1 MTTKS
6 PEDKSGVRPRSP
18 KATMIPEIGQI
29 ALVLAL
35 LMALT
40 QATLPLVG
48 AANGNRSWMSLA
60 APASQAQF
68 IFVVIAFCC
77 LGYSF
82 ITNDFSVLNV
92 ATNSNSRLPLHYRL
106 AATWGSHEGSLLLWT
121 LMLALWT
128 VAVSL
133 FSRHLPEQLV
143 ARVLSVMG
151 IVSIGFL
158 LFMLLTSNPF
168 ARLVPAA
175 ADGRDLNP
183 LLQDPAM
190 VAHPPM
196 LYMGYVGFSVAFAF
210 AIAALISGRL
220 DATWARWSRPWT
232 TVAWIFL
239 TCGIALGSF
248 WAYYELGW
256 GGWWFWDP
264 VENAS
269 FMPWLV
275 GTALIH
281 SLAVTEKRG
290 GFKSW
295 TVLLAI
301 AAFSLSLLGTFL
313 VRSGVL
319 TSVHAFAVDPARG
332 IFILIF
338 LALVIGGSLFLYAW
352 RARQVGLGG
361 KFEVVSR
368 ESFLLSN
375 NVLLVVAAGSVLLGT
390 LYPLLVEA
398 LGGAKLSVGPPYFNS
413 VFVPLM
419 APAMF
424 LMGIGPVAR
433 WKKASLPD
441 LAVRLRWAFLV
452 SVATALILPFVLGQ
466 WKPLV
471 ALGLMLALW
480 IVTTAA
486 LNIWERV
493 RASTGGQL
501 SIWQKL
507 RMQSRSYYGMQL
519 AHLGVAVFIV
529 GVTLVTGYQ
538 SEQDVRMEVGDTVTA
553 GGYTFRFN
561 GVANVMGPNYQA
573 ARAEI
578 EVSKGGGVIEKLYPE
593 KRSYLASGNVMTE
606 TAIDTGLFRDLYISL
621 GEPVSGGAW
630 SVRVYFKPF
639 VTWIWGGALLMAMGG
654 GLALTDRRYALAA
667 RKQREAL
674 DSAAP
679 KATAIAAASAKQE
692 A

>member
-1 MTTKS
+1 
-6 PEDKSGVRPRSP
+6 
-18 KATMIPEIGQI
+18 MIPEIGQF
-29 ALVLAL
+29 ALILAL
-35 LMALT
+35 LLALI
-40 QATLPLVG
+40 QATLPLLG
-48 AANGNRSWMSLA
+48 AARGNRNWIALA
-60 APASQAQF
+60 VPAGQAQF
-68 IFVVIAFCC
+68 IFVAIAFCC

-92 ATNSNSRLPLHYRL
+92 ATNSNSQLPLHYRL

-121 LMLALWT
+121 LMLGLWT
-128 VAVSL
+128 AAVSL
-133 FSRHLPEQLV
+133 FSRHLPDDMV

-151 IVSIGFL
+151 IVSVGFL
-158 LFMLLTSNPF
+158 LFMLTTSNPF

-175 ADGRDLNP
+175 VDGRDLNP

-210 AIAALISGRL
+210 AISALISGKL

-232 TVAWIFL
+232 TIAWMFL
-239 TCGIALGSF
+239 TCGIALGSW

-319 TSVHAFAVDPARG
+319 TSVHAFATDPKRG
-332 IFILIF
+332 IFILAF
-338 LALVIGGSLFLYAW
+338 LAFVIGGSLLLYAW
-352 RARQVGLGG
+352 RARHVGLGG

-375 NVLLVVAAGSVLLGT
+375 NVLLTVAAGSVLLGT
-390 LYPLLVEA
+390 LYPLIVDA
-398 LGGAKLSVGPPYFNS
+398 LGMGKLSVGPPYFNM
-413 VFVPLM
+413 VFAALM

-424 LMGIGPVAR
+424 LMGIGPFAR
-433 WKKASLPD
+433 WKKASLPE

-452 SVATALILPFVLGQ
+452 SLITALVLPFVLGK

-471 ALGLMLALW
+471 SLGLLLAAW
-480 IVTTAA
+480 IVTTV
-486 LNIWERV
+486 LFNIWQRV
-493 RASTGGQL
+493 RTTSGQL
-501 SIWQKL
+501 TVFQKF
-507 RMQSRSYYGMQL
+507 RTQSRSYYGMQV
-519 AHLGVAVFIV
+519 AHLGVAAFIV
-529 GVTLVTGYQ
+529 GVTLVSGYQ
-538 SEQDVRMEVGDTVTA
+538 SEQDVRMAVGDKVNA
-553 GGYTFRFN
+553 GGYEFQFN
-561 GVANVMGPNYQA
+561 GVTQVDGPNYRA
-573 ARAEI
+573 ARADI
-578 EVSKGGGVIEKLYPE
+578 TVTRNGNFVRRMSPE
-593 KRSYLASGNVMTE
+593 KRAYTATGNVMTE
-606 TAIDTGLFRDLYISL
+606 TAIDTGLFRDLYVSL
-621 GEPVSGGAW
+621 GEPVSNGAW
-630 SVRVYFKPF
+630 SVRVYYKPF
-639 VTWIWGGALLMAMGG
+639 VDWIWGGAILMAIGG
-654 GLALTDRRYALAA
+654 GLALSDRRYALAA
-667 RKQREAL
+667 RKQREMI
-674 DSAAP
+674 
-679 KATAIAAASAKQE
+679 KAQKEERVPTFAAASAKVE
-692 A
+692 G